1 MTEQVQN
8 PEVAQAPAEGEA
20 QTPATPDL
28 TVNDLQ
34 ALKTIIDVC
43 TQRGA
48 FRANELSNVGAVFNR
63 LSAFLDHIAPQQK
76 EGAPAEAPKQ

>member
-8 PEVAQAPAEGEA
+8 PEVAQTEGQNPEA
-20 QTPATPDL
+20 TATPDL

-34 ALKTIIDVC
+34 ALKAIIDVC

-48 FRANELSNVGAVFNR
+48 FRANELASVGTVFNR
-63 LSAFLDHIAPQQK
+63 LTAFLDHIAPQQK
-76 EGAPAEAPKQ
+76 EGATSEAPKQ

>member
-8 PEVAQAPAEGEA
+8 PEVAQAETEA

-48 FRANELSNVGAVFNR
+48 FRANELANVGAVFNR
-63 LSAFLDHIAPQQK
+63 LTAFLDHIAPQQK

>member
-8 PEVAQAPAEGEA
+8 QEVAQAAAEGEA
-20 QTPATPDL
+20 QGQATPDL

-48 FRANELSNVGAVFNR
+48 FRANELASVGSVFNR
-63 LSAFLDHIAPQQK
+63 LTAFLDHIAPQQK
-76 EGAPAEAPKQ
+76 EGAQAEAPKQ

>member
-8 PEVAQAPAEGEA
+8 QEVAQAPAEGEA
-20 QTPATPDL
+20 QAATPDL

-34 ALKTIIDVC
+34 ALKAIIDVC

-48 FRANELSNVGAVFNR
+48 FRANELASVGTVFNR
-63 LSAFLDHIAPQQK
+63 LNAFLDHIAPQQK
-76 EGAPAEAPKQ
+76 EGAQAEAPKQ

>member
-1 MTEQVQN
+1 MTEQVENQ
-8 PEVAQAPAEGEA
+8 EVAPGAEQPAA
-20 QTPATPDL
+20 PDL
-28 TVNDLQ
+28 TVQDLQ

-48 FRANELSNVGAVFNR
+48 FRANELASVGAVFNR
-63 LSAFLDHIAPQQK
+63 LSAFLDHIAPQAK

>member
-8 PEVAQAPAEGEA
+8 PEVATAEGQTSEAPAA
-20 QTPATPDL
+20 PDL
-28 TVNDLQ
+28 TINDLQ

-48 FRANELSNVGAVFNR
+48 FRANELASVGAVFNR

-76 EGAPAEAPKQ
+76 EGAMSEAPKQ

>member
-1 MTEQVQN
+1 MTEQVQDQT
-8 PEVAQAPAEGEA
+8 VAQAPAEGEA
-20 QTPATPDL
+20 PATPDL

-34 ALKTIIDVC
+34 ALKAIIDVC

-48 FRANELSNVGAVFNR
+48 FRANELASVGTVFNR
-63 LSAFLDHIAPQQK
+63 LTAFLDHIAPQQK

>member
-1 MTEQVQN
+1 MTEQVENQ
-8 PEVAQAPAEGEA
+8 EVATEQTQA
-20 QTPATPDL
+20 PATPDL

-48 FRANELSNVGAVFNR
+48 FRANELASVGAVFNR
-63 LSAFLDHIAPQQK
+63 LTAFLDHIAPKDGAK
-76 EGAPAEAPKQ
+76 EQAQAEQPQG

>member
-8 PEVAQAPAEGEA
+8 PEVAQTEGQTPEA
-20 QTPATPDL
+20 PATPDL

-48 FRANELSNVGAVFNR
+48 FRANELASVGAVFNR
-63 LSAFLDHIAPQQK
+63 LTAFLDHIAPQQK

>member
-8 PEVAQAPAEGEA
+8 PEVAQTEGEA

-28 TVNDLQ
+28 TINDLQ

-48 FRANELSNVGAVFNR
+48 FRANELASVGAVFKR
-63 LSAFLDHIAPQQK
+63 LTAFLDHIAPQQK